1 MGIPASPR
9 PAVADCVRLYVL
21 YSKER
26 EFGSTVV
33 AAGSN
38 TDGEW
43 DTQKIA
49 AKKAI
54 GRSYLEI
61 ERYSFALYE
70 RCFPPYFTSI
80 LQLQEAQYCIHHPW
94 RVFLPRPRT
103 DEIENFSVFFGV
115 TYCLSNGYRRAS
127 KVFSFHP
134 F

>member
-21 YSKER
+21 NSKER

-33 AAGSN
+33 GAGSN

-61 ERYSFALYE
+61 ERYSFALFGGV
-70 RCFPPYFTSI
+70 FPHTSQAFYSYKRLI
-80 LQLQEAQYCIHHPW
+80 IVSTIPGEFFFRGPGRMRLK
-94 RVFLPRPRT
+94 T
-103 DEIENFSVFFGV
+103 SSSFS
-115 TYCLSNGYRRAS
+115 A
-127 KVFSFHP
+127 
-134 F
+134 

>member
-49 AKKAI
+49 AKKPSGGAI
-54 GRSYLEI
+54 WRLRG
-61 ERYSFALYE
+61 
-70 RCFPPYFTSI
+70 I
-80 LQLQEAQYCIHHPW
+80 L
-94 RVFLPRPRT
+94 LPFM
-103 DEIENFSVFFGV
+103 E
-115 TYCLSNGYRRAS
+115 
-127 KVFSFHP
+127 VFSPILHKHFTATGGSVLNP
-134 F
+134 PSRVSFSAAAQDG